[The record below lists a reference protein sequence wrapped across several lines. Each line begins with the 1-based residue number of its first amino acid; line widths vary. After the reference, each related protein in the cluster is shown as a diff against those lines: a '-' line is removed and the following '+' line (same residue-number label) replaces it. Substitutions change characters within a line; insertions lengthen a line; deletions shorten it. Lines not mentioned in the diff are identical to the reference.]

1 MEDKTNGNNNNV
13 VVKVEGLKTYFYL
26 DEGTVRA
33 VDGVDME
40 IKRGKTLGVVGE
52 SGCGKSVTARS
63 ILRIVP
69 KPGRIVEGEITLY
82 RALETDDK
90 SCALA
95 EEVKLTDLKPMS
107 AEMRSIRGCQI
118 ALVPQEP
125 MMSLSPV
132 HTVGNQ
138 ILEAILLHQDVGK
151 AEAKEQAI
159 DVLALAGMPQPARA
173 LDQFPYELSGGMRQR
188 CIIAMA
194 LSCHPSLLIA
204 DEPTTALDVTT
215 EAQILEIM
223 RRLQD
228 ELDMAIMYITHN
240 LGVVAQ
246 MAEEVVVMYMGKIVE
261 QADVDT
267 IFHKPQHPY
276 TRALLQSIPRLGQ
289 RTRDRRRLA
298 SIRGMVPDP
307 YALPQGC
314 SFNPRCDVAIA
325 GKCNVEEPTLVEIEP
340 GHLVQ
345 CFAVT

>member
-1 MEDKTNGNNNNV
+1 MEKKCNGNGV
-13 VVKVEGLKTYFYL
+13 LIKVKDLKTYFFL

-33 VDGVDME
+33 VDGVDMS

-69 KPGRIVEGEITLY
+69 KPGRIVDGEITLY
-82 RALETDDK
+82 RALKTNG
-90 SCALA
+90 SNCAMA
-95 EEVKLTDLKPMS
+95 EEVQLTELNPMGT
-107 AEMRSIRGCQI
+107 EMRAIRGCHI

-132 HTVGNQ
+132 HTVGSQ
-138 ILEAILLHQDVGK
+138 IVETILLHQNANK
-151 AEAKEQAI
+151 AEAKEQATE
-159 DVLALAGMPQPARA
+159 VLSLVGMPRPAST
-173 LDQFPYELSGGMRQR
+173 LDQYPHELSGGMRQR

-194 LSCHPSLLIA
+194 LSCHPGLLIA

-215 EAQILEIM
+215 EAQILQLM

-228 ELDMAIMYITHN
+228 ELGMAILYITHN
-240 LGVVAQ
+240 LGVIAQ
-246 MAEEVVVMYMGKIVE
+246 MADEVAVMYMGKVVE

-267 IFHKPQHPY
+267 IFHNPLHPY

-289 RTRDRRRLA
+289 RTRDKRRLA

-314 SFNPRCDVAIA
+314 SFNPRCDAAMA
-325 GKCNVEEPTLVEIEP
+325 GKCNVERPPLVEVES
-340 GHLVQ
+340 GHLAQ
-345 CFAVT
+345 CFLHA